1 MSHDDYVTNMCM
13 NEERGNLIS
22 WQIYRQMLRASK
34 GVFVISCFFSELN
47 SVAMT
52 YFGKQQ
58 ATQILHFIIRPSM
71 AIKQLAANQA
81 L

>member
-22 WQIYRQMLRASK
+22 WQIYRQMLRVSK
-34 GVFVISCFFSELN
+34 RVCHFLLFSELN

-52 YFGKQQ
+52 YFDKQQ

-71 AIKQLAANQA
+71 AIKQLAANQT